1 MYYATGENSE
11 RVAELINNLLT
22 TGVLKISDEELA
34 NIQKEFYGEFANEEE
49 TVASI
54 KEIYEKYHYLMDPH
68 TSVAYSVY
76 EKLGNDKLDKDVHT
90 VIMSTAHPFKFPA
103 PIAKA
108 LGLDENSEPYSI
120 LDKVSEMTGVAF
132 PAKLD
137 EVRKSEIRFST
148 VIDKAE
154 IQDYVKKYIKNLK

>member
-1 MYYATGENSE
+1 
-11 RVAELINNLLT
+11 
-22 TGVLKISDEELA
+22 
-34 NIQKEFYGEFANEEE
+34 
-49 TVASI
+49 
-54 KEIYEKYHYLMDPH
+54 MDPH

-154 IQDYVKKYIKNLK
+154 IQNYVKKYIENLK